1 MPFDKS
7 PVFRKAIIPWY
18 HSKLAYGATITFMLL
33 VLLFGLAGIS
43 VARENLQFNDYIWV
57 PIVLVVL
64 SGGVILFNIIRLI
77 RRHASSR

>member
-1 MPFDKS
+1 MPSNKS

-18 HSKLAYGATITFMLL
+18 QSKTAYGISIALLLL

-43 VARENLQFNDYIWV
+43 VAREEIQFRGYVWL

-64 SGGVILFNIIRLI
+64 SGAIAIVNFVRLF
-77 RRHASSR
+77 RRHISK

>member
-1 MPFDKS
+1 MPSYKS

-18 HSKLAYGATITFMLL
+18 QSKTAYGISIALMLL

-43 VARENLQFNDYIWV
+43 VAREEIQYRGYVWL

-64 SGGVILFNIIRLI
+64 SGAIAIVNIVRLI
-77 RRHASSR
+77 RRHTSK